1 MVFLKEFFE
10 KVDFGKKSADNKKHE
25 KLSRR
30 QRVSVT
36 QNWNLHFHVT
46 LLNVISGAEELSI
59 QRFTAKIGYANQ
71 TSLNLFSKIGFK
83 EVFQL
88 YETYAVAEHSG
99 SFGRV
104 LD

>member
-10 KVDFGKKSADNKKHE
+10 KVNFEKISRQQKSMKNYPGGKELVLHK
-25 KLSRR
+25 
-30 QRVSVT
+30 
-36 QNWNLHFHVT
+36 NWNLHFLIT
-46 LLNVISGAEELSI
+46 LLNVFSGAEELSI

-88 YETYAVAEHSG
+88 CETYLVAECIG
-99 SFGRV
+99 SVSRA